1 MRISYC
7 AVQEPKSGIPRQ
19 LFFRAQMAEMPK
31 VGWPVKIKT
40 VMIAMLMLVIAPF
53 GELPTS
59 DIAASK
65 ALAVDPSSEPAATT
79 KSDAKLLQGVWV
91 FDGFTRDATEML
103 SAVWTAKLTVT
114 GDAFTV
120 DGFLGIAEPVKG
132 TIHLDSTT
140 DPKQFDMDLAEV
152 DLAKYGAPYKIP
164 AGKYPGIYKWQGDRL
179 SVCFVA
185 EVGGSRPRSFE
196 ASGDRVIR
204 ATLVKAPEGFKSFP
218 KEIAVKVLGPNGAQV
233 KDAIIGCNMVR
244 RGPVLIRGPDN
255 KTIETS
261 KLTEEQRK
269 RLDRINGP
277 IAGSIYDETS
287 GWSFLDAKKLG
298 ADGTLKMPYG
308 DLRFHSNVTYD
319 PKNSQMGFARMSP
332 SSLLDGTVTVTLQ
345 PVCRVVVSASCAD
358 LAKTEYAG
366 METFN
371 AYIETMDGRGIVSDT
386 NQKSGQLE
394 YLLPPGD
401 YVLELRGVAGLMGSK
416 RTKFAVPKNQS
427 VYTVPPVAVPAT
439 EYLKLLGNSVP
450 ELSDV
455 VAWKGEPV
463 KLADQKGK
471 IVLVE
476 FWGYWCGGCI
486 QNMPVLM
493 ELHEKFKDRGLII
506 VGIHVDGDGEV
517 DTVKAL
523 DEKLSLFR
531 KEHWKGKDIPFPV
544 ALVSGKR
551 EGDSEDAGRGTVANR
566 YGIRGYPSTLIIDR
580 DGKLIGKLPTS
591 DLKMASERIEYL
603 LKDKKE

>member
-1 MRISYC
+1 
-7 AVQEPKSGIPRQ
+7 
-19 LFFRAQMAEMPK
+19 MAEMRK

-40 VMIAMLMLVIAPF
+40 VMIAILMLVIAPF

-59 DIAASK
+59 DITASK
-65 ALAVDPSSEPAATT
+65 ALAVDPSSKPAATT
-79 KSDAKLLQGVWV
+79 KSDANLLQGAWV
-91 FDGFTRDATEML
+91 FDAFTRNATEML
-103 SAVWTAKLTVT
+103 SAVWTAKLLVT
-114 GDAFTV
+114 DDALTI
-120 DGFLGIAEPVKG
+120 DGFLDIAEPLKG
-132 TIHLDSTT
+132 RIHLDSTT
-140 DPKQFDMDLAEV
+140 EPKQFDMDLAEV
-152 DLAKYGAPYKIP
+152 DLAKFGAPYKIP
-164 AGKYPGIYKWQGDRL
+164 AGKYPGIFKWEGDRM

-196 ASGDRVIR
+196 VKGDRVIR
-204 ATLVKAPEGFKSFP
+204 ATLVKAPDGFKSFP
-218 KEIAVKVLGPNGAQV
+218 KEIAVKVLGPNGTPV
-233 KDAIIGCNMVR
+233 RDAIIGSNMVR
-244 RGPVLIRGPDN
+244 RGPAVMRGPDN
-255 KTIETS
+255 KPIETS
-261 KLTEEQRK
+261 QLTEEQRK
-269 RLDRINGP
+269 RLDQINGP

-287 GWSFLDAKKLG
+287 GWSFLGAKKIG
-298 ADGTLKMPYG
+298 VDGTLRAPYG
-308 DLRFHSNVTYD
+308 DFRFQSILAYD
-319 PKNSQMGFARMSP
+319 PKNRQMGFARMSP
-332 SSLLDGTVTVTLQ
+332 SSLLVGTATVTLQ

-366 METFN
+366 MERFD
-371 AYIETMDGRGIVSDT
+371 AFIETMDGRGIASVT
-386 NQKSGQLE
+386 NEKSGQLE

-401 YVLELRGVAGLMGSK
+401 YVLELRGGAGLMGSK
-416 RTKFAVPKNQS
+416 RTKFTVPKNQI

-439 EYLKLLGNSVP
+439 AYLKLLGNPVP

-476 FWGYWCGGCI
+476 FWGYWCGPCI
-486 QNMPVLM
+486 QKMPVMM
-493 ELHEKFKDRGLII
+493 ELHEKFKDRGVII

-531 KEHWKGKDIPFPV
+531 KELWKGKDIPFPV

-551 EGDSEDAGRGTVANR
+551 EAESEDAGRGTVANR
-566 YGIRGYPSTLIIDR
+566 FGIRGYPSTLIIDR

-591 DLKMASERIEYL
+591 DLKMASERVEYL